1 MPVALAGTAKKLR
14 PKKSLADLAYEEI
27 YRRIISL
34 EFESG
39 AVLDEKELMRKLG
52 YGRTPIREALLRL
65 SSDMM
70 VETNP
75 SKGFFVRPITL
86 QNTKAVFEAL
96 EVMELTVI
104 PLAVRNDVTPF
115 VSAMKQSNE
124 GVEKAVAEH
133 DILALVESNYDFHMN
148 FYRSSGN
155 IYLVNGLSQV
165 RLETKRLAYLS
176 YSSEVDP
183 ISSLSDHYRVVLQEH
198 REMIRHL
205 EQRDELHLEKVI
217 HGHINAFRQRIIYY
231 LTS

>member
-1 MPVALAGTAKKLR
+1 MSVALAGTAKKLH
-14 PKKSLADLAYEEI
+14 PKKSLADLAYGEI
-27 YRRIISL
+27 YRGIISL
-34 EFESG
+34 EFEPGST
-39 AVLDEKELMRKLG
+39 LDEKALMHKLG

-96 EVMELTVI
+96 EIMELNVVS
-104 PLAVRNDVTPF
+104 LAVKNDVVPF
-115 VSAMKQSNE
+115 LSAMKQANE
-124 GVEKAVAEH
+124 AVEKAIAEH
-133 DILALVESNYDFHMN
+133 EILALVESNYDFHMN

-165 RLETKRLAYLS
+165 RRETKRLAYLS

-183 ISSLSDHYRVVLQEH
+183 ISSLADHYHVVTQEH
-198 REMIRHL
+198 RKMIRLLEEHDDVHL
-205 EQRDELHLEKVI
+205 GQVI
-217 HGHINAFRQRIIYY
+217 HNHINAFRQRIIYY